1 MEEYKVY
8 QDIKARTNGEIYIG
22 VVGPVRT
29 GKSTFIKR
37 FMNQMVIPNISGE
50 NDRQLAMDELP
61 QSASGKTIMT
71 TEPKFIPKDAVSINV
86 GDNIDMKVKMIDC
99 VGYVVKE
106 AEGQFEDGKER
117 MVRTPWYEYD
127 IPFSKAAEI
136 GTDKVITNHSTVG
149 IVVTTDGSFGELP
162 RESYIDAEKKTI
174 EKLKEIGKPFVVL
187 LNTDKPSGN
196 QARSLA
202 DELSNTYGA
211 SVVPVN
217 VEQLKSS
224 DITYIFRE
232 LLMSFPVTAIYFD
245 IPKWLEVVDNDSEVK
260 KSIIFDA
267 VQINSAVNYLRDI
280 DGMEFPENS
289 HVKNYKCDNINMAD
303 GSINI
308 SIDIH
313 SNFYYQMLSDMMGT
327 EISNEYDFITELKM
341 MSDNKKYCS
350 NVMGAL
356 EQVNLNGYGLVM
368 PEKNNIQLGSPEVI
382 KTGGKFGVRITA
394 NAPSINMIK
403 ANITTEIMPLVGSK
417 EQADDLI
424 TYISD
429 NSDGED
435 MWGVNIFGKTIEQ
448 LVDDGLNNKVSKIG
462 AESQNKL
469 QNTMEKIVND
479 GNGGMVCIII

>member
-1 MEEYKVY
+1 
-8 QDIKARTNGEIYIG
+8 
-22 VVGPVRT
+22 
-29 GKSTFIKR
+29 
-37 FMNQMVIPNISGE
+37 
-50 NDRQLAMDELP
+50 
-61 QSASGKTIMT
+61 
-71 TEPKFIPKDAVSINV
+71 
-86 GDNIDMKVKMIDC
+86 
-99 VGYVVKE
+99 
-106 AEGQFEDGKER
+106 
-117 MVRTPWYEYD
+117 
-127 IPFSKAAEI
+127 
-136 GTDKVITNHSTVG
+136 
-149 IVVTTDGSFGELP
+149 
-162 RESYIDAEKKTI
+162 
-174 EKLKEIGKPFVVL
+174 
-187 LNTDKPSGN
+187 
-196 QARSLA
+196 
-202 DELSNTYGA
+202 
-211 SVVPVN
+211 
-217 VEQLKSS
+217 
-224 DITYIFRE
+224 
-232 LLMSFPVTAIYFD
+232 
-245 IPKWLEVVDNDSEVK
+245 
-260 KSIIFDA
+260 
-267 VQINSAVNYLRDI
+267 
-280 DGMEFPENS
+280 MEFPENS

>member
-50 NDRQLAMDELP
+50 NDRQLALDELP

-368 PEKNNIQLGSPEVI
+368 PEKRNIQLGSPEVI

>member
-1 MEEYKVY
+1 MEEYQVY

-50 NDRQLAMDELP
+50 NDRQLALDELP
-61 QSASGKTIMT
+61 QSAAGKTIMT

-86 GDNIDMKVKMIDC
+86 GENIDMKVKMIDC
-99 VGYVVKE
+99 VGYVVKD

-136 GTDKVITNHSTVG
+136 GTNKVITNHSTVG

-174 EKLKEIGKPFVVL
+174 EELKSLGKPFVVV

-196 QARSLA
+196 QARALA
-202 DELSNTYGA
+202 EEMSDTYGA

-217 VEQLKSS
+217 VEQLRDS

-245 IPKWLEVVDNDSEVK
+245 IPKWLEVVDDDNEVK
-260 KSIIFDA
+260 NSIICDA
-267 VQINSAVNYLRDI
+267 VQINSVVNYLRDI
-280 DGMEFPENS
+280 DGIVFPEND
-289 HVKNYKCDNINMAD
+289 HVKKYKCDNINMAD
-303 GSINI
+303 GRINI
-308 SIDIH
+308 SVYIH
-313 SNFYYQMLSDMMGT
+313 SSYYYQMLSDMMGA
-327 EISNEYDFITELKM
+327 EINNEYDFITELKT
-341 MSDNKKYCS
+341 MSDNKRYCG
-350 NVMGAL
+350 NVMDAL
-356 EQVNLNGYGLVM
+356 ERVNSNGYGLVM
-368 PEKNNIQLGSPEVI
+368 PEKNNIRLGTPEVI

-394 NAPSINMIK
+394 NAPSVNMIK

-429 NSDGED
+429 NSNGDD
-435 MWGVNIFGKTIEQ
+435 IWGVNIFGKTIEQ

-462 AESQNKL
+462 AESQQKL

>member
-50 NDRQLAMDELP
+50 NDRQLALDELP

-127 IPFSKAAEI
+127 ISFSKAAEI

>member
-50 NDRQLAMDELP
+50 NDRQLALDELP

-149 IVVTTDGSFGELP
+149 IVITTDGSFGELP

-368 PEKNNIQLGSPEVI
+368 PEKSNIQLGSPEVI

>member
-50 NDRQLAMDELP
+50 NDRQLALDELP

-327 EISNEYDFITELKM
+327 DISNEYDFITELKM

-368 PEKNNIQLGSPEVI
+368 PEKSNIQLGSPEVI

>member
-50 NDRQLAMDELP
+50 NDRQLALDELP

-368 PEKNNIQLGSPEVI
+368 PEKSNIQLGSPEVI

>member
-1 MEEYKVY
+1 MEEYQVY

-37 FMNQMVIPNISGE
+37 FMNQMVIPNIPGE

-61 QSASGKTIMT
+61 QSAAGKTIMT
-71 TEPKFIPKDAVSINV
+71 TEPKFIPKEAVSISV

-106 AEGQFEDGKER
+106 AEGQLEDGKER

-149 IVVTTDGSFGELP
+149 IVVTTDGSIGELP
-162 RESYIDAEKKTI
+162 RESYIEAEKKTI
-174 EKLKEIGKPFVVL
+174 DELKKIGKPFVVI

-196 QARSLA
+196 QAKNLA
-202 DELSNTYGA
+202 DEMSSTYGA
-211 SVVPVN
+211 SVIPIN
-217 VEQLKSS
+217 VDQLRDS
-224 DITYIFRE
+224 DIAYIFRE

-245 IPKWLEVVDNDSEVK
+245 IPKWLEVVDDDNEMK
-260 KSIIFDA
+260 NSIICDA
-267 VQINSAVNYLRDI
+267 AQINSAVNYLRDI
-280 DGMEFPENS
+280 DGISFPDNP
-289 HVKNYKCDNINMAD
+289 HVRKYKCDNIDMAD
-303 GSINI
+303 GKISINV
-308 SIDIH
+308 DIH
-313 SNFYYQMLSDMMGT
+313 NSYYYQMLSEMMGA
-327 EISNEYDFITELKM
+327 EISNEYDFITELKA

-356 EQVNLNGYGLVM
+356 EQVNSNGYGLVM
-368 PEKNNIQLGSPEVI
+368 PERENIQLGTPEVI

-394 NAPSINMIK
+394 NAPSVNMIK
-403 ANITTEIMPLVGSK
+403 ANITTEIMPLVGTK
-417 EQADDLI
+417 EQADDLV
-424 TYISD
+424 TYIAD
-429 NSDGED
+429 NSVDD
-435 MWGVNIFGKTIEQ
+435 NMWGVNIFGKTIEQ
-448 LVDDGLNNKVSKIG
+448 LVDDGLNSKVSKIG
-462 AESQNKL
+462 TESQQKL
-469 QNTMEKIVND
+469 QNTMEKIVNE